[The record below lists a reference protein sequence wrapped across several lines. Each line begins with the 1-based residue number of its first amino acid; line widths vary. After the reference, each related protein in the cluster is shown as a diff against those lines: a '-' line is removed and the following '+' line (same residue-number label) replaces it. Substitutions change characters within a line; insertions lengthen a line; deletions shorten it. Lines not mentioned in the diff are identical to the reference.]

1 MKRFDNRRSRVRGP
15 ASVMSSSSLCSN
27 HDLNCDSDQDQFLND
42 DLVADIERFAAYAER
57 LRRSLD
63 SSTSVPDGESMCVSV
78 HSALSMVSQSVRDLL
93 VRYPIFK
100 TSQVLLPA
108 SQLVHSVKEL
118 NFDNSNVDASRTLSC
133 LEKLEAAVGNTLKQ
147 SLRRPNTITPKFSTA
162 TLGRK
167 TRNSIDGVKNGRV
180 LTRRHSTYQ
189 PKDFDIDE
197 MDRMVADRADGIDIA
212 FDRGKAWSK
221 YCKELLNF
229 VSRRVQLELDHA
241 KKVHSL
247 ANQSKLAINE
257 HFLPLRDVFESSFDN
272 DVAFC
277 EQTYDAVKHI
287 QDRFIKSLEMRRDD
301 HERQRRALKSEWM
314 RVTKQVKDTQ
324 QELLRARSLLGTRDD
339 GYRRA
344 QESFIRTES
353 TGPAVGA
360 EVVRRRKE
368 LERRR
373 KNEEE
378 AFTKREEAQSQVE
391 KLEGELERREQFM
404 EDTKVRIVGQL
415 RELVYR
421 CDQTTKACST
431 HYFQA
436 LANLWVSLPG
446 KYHEFADATRTYTP
460 GAEYMSFLQ
469 NLPHR
474 TVSSGSLFRAENEEG
489 LSSANNTASSSSV
502 SSQRRNAIDVLDH
515 EMLPERKPKKSSA
528 RLLEQSTLEGTHTEA
543 AKSHRLQRIRQP
555 TKCAHCEALSILSTV
570 QCTQCSMVWHKSCL
584 TRVSVFCGQSSKA
597 LSDCAR
603 RMSIFGVPL
612 KGHLDGQ
619 HRKVPLILEKCVD
632 ELQRRGLKV
641 KGIYRTCGVKSK
653 IEHICEEFE
662 RSPSCVDVDLSVFH
676 PMNIASVVKL
686 YLRKLPEPLLTQEL
700 YNEWISLAG
709 KNIKGEGLCVVE
721 QIRNLLQKLPLQN
734 FDTLRF
740 LLLHLNRVTWFEV
753 DNLMTA
759 SNLGAVISPSMIWVH
774 PATPSCSSSSFLSD
788 AHLMSKAVELLIK
801 NAFEVFDVDRA
812 EDWRIFFQ
820 NYPDIEEPATVDPE
834 IEAHIG
840 EGEGLEEDDLLDDD
854 ADVVCTPFMPQ
865 PPTPDLLKNTS
876 RGKNES
882 YSTSDDID
890 LDSSLGS
897 MGAVSGSISKHYS
910 LKPTLSS
917 PDQRVLLKPRM
928 EKKRSY
934 TTSILVSPRVDRKPV
949 LPQKQQSID
958 DANSPS
964 ICSDDVTID
973 VAKGQFLLA
982 DNNIGSQ
989 REVRL
994 CRKMSHGSR
1003 ELLERSLA
1011 TRRREQKD
1019 SGTADADKLCLQ
1031 SVGVL
1036 FSGTDVSYV

>member
-1 MKRFDNRRSRVRGP
+1 
-15 ASVMSSSSLCSN
+15 
-27 HDLNCDSDQDQFLND
+27 
-42 DLVADIERFAAYAER
+42 
-57 LRRSLD
+57 
-63 SSTSVPDGESMCVSV
+63 
-78 HSALSMVSQSVRDLL
+78 
-93 VRYPIFK
+93 
-100 TSQVLLPA
+100 
-108 SQLVHSVKEL
+108 
-118 NFDNSNVDASRTLSC
+118 
-133 LEKLEAAVGNTLKQ
+133 
-147 SLRRPNTITPKFSTA
+147 
-162 TLGRK
+162 
-167 TRNSIDGVKNGRV
+167 
-180 LTRRHSTYQ
+180 
-189 PKDFDIDE
+189 

-212 FDRGKAWSK
+212 RLQEQKCPMVAFFSTPTWSK

-241 KKVHSL
+241 KKKRLLTCLCLRTYKMSEKEVWEFLPDCLLETEGVLYSPL
-247 ANQSKLAINE
+247 KCIFKCMQQY

-314 RVTKQVKDTQ
+314 RVTKQVPCDMYRFDNVVE
-324 QELLRARSLLGTRDD
+324 ELL
-339 GYRRA
+339 
-344 QESFIRTES
+344 SFGLRVA
-353 TGPAVGA
+353 G
-360 EVVRRRKE
+360 
-368 LERRR
+368 
-373 KNEEE
+373 
-378 AFTKREEAQSQVE
+378 EEAQSQVE

-415 RELVYR
+415 REL
-421 CDQTTKACST
+421 
-431 HYFQA
+431 A

-460 GAEYMSFLQ
+460 GAEYM
-469 NLPHR
+469 
-474 TVSSGSLFRAENEEG
+474 AENEEG

-721 QIRNLLQKLPLQN
+721 QIRNLLQK
-734 FDTLRF
+734 
-740 LLLHLNRVTWFEV
+740 FEV

-788 AHLMSKAVELLIK
+788 AHLMSKARSNGTTNVL
-801 NAFEVFDVDRA
+801 
-812 EDWRIFFQ
+812 
-820 NYPDIEEPATVDPE
+820 
-834 IEAHIG
+834 
-840 EGEGLEEDDLLDDD
+840 DDLLDDD

-882 YSTSDDID
+882 CKLEFFLD
-890 LDSSLGS
+890 LSNS
-897 MGAVSGSISKHYS
+897 
-910 LKPTLSS
+910 
-917 PDQRVLLKPRM
+917 VL
-928 EKKRSY
+928 
-934 TTSILVSPRVDRKPV
+934 
-949 LPQKQQSID
+949 
-958 DANSPS
+958 
-964 ICSDDVTID
+964 CSFD
-973 VAKGQFLLA
+973 
-982 DNNIGSQ
+982 
-989 REVRL
+989 
-994 CRKMSHGSR
+994 
-1003 ELLERSLA
+1003 
-1011 TRRREQKD
+1011 
-1019 SGTADADKLCLQ
+1019 
-1031 SVGVL
+1031 
-1036 FSGTDVSYV
+1036 